1 MKNIFIY
8 LFVPIA
14 SCIMMNSCASVKNN
28 KKTLCEC
35 MEIAIKNPKITSA
48 PEGCEWMDA
57 ISEEEGTS
65 LIKKMKEECPEIY
78 KSLFIKESKT
88 PENRAIEKKE
98 IQTENQK

>member
-1 MKNIFIY
+1 MKNIY
-8 LFVPIA
+8 LYFFALIA
-14 SCIMMNSCASVKNN
+14 SSMMMNSCASVKNN

-78 KSLFIKESKT
+78 KSLFIKESKI

>member
-1 MKNIFIY
+1 
-8 LFVPIA
+8 
-14 SCIMMNSCASVKNN
+14 MMNSCASVKNN
-28 KKTLCEC
+28 KKHFVNAWKLP
-35 MEIAIKNPKITSA
+35 KNPKITSA

-78 KSLFIKESKT
+78 KSLFIKESKI